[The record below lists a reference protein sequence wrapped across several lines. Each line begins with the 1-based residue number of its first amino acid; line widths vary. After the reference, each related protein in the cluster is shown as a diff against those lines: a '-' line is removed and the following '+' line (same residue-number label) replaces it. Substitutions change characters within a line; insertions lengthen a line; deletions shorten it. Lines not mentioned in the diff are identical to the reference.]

1 MTIAPACERV
11 RRLPRWMV
19 ERGVSRGERRSARR
33 SFRGTLAARAMRLSS
48 MPCAIRAAVAML
60 QGAITMPRVRRDPE
74 AGAAARS
81 LLSKCIMRV
90 SVGRGTLPSSCVQTW
105 RAALEM
111 IRSIATGVSLSKTF
125 RSVWAMRM
133 PLAPEIPTTMRGVV
147 TI

>member
-33 SFRGTLAARAMRLSS
+33 SFRVTLAARAMRLSS

-60 QGAITMPRVRRDPE
+60 QGAITMPRVRCDPE

-90 SVGRGTLPSSCVQTW
+90 SVGRGALPSSCVQTC
-105 RAALEM
+105 RAASET
-111 IRSIATGVSLSKTF
+111 IKSIATVVSLSRTS
-125 RSVWAMRM
+125 RSVRAMRM
-133 PLAPEIPTTMRGVV
+133 PLAPEIPTMIRGVV

>member
-33 SFRGTLAARAMRLSS
+33 SFRVTLAARAMRLSS

-74 AGAAARS
+74 AG
-81 LLSKCIMRV
+81 I
-90 SVGRGTLPSSCVQTW
+90 GTLPSSCIQTC
-105 RAALEM
+105 RAVLET

-125 RSVWAMRM
+125 KSVWAMCM